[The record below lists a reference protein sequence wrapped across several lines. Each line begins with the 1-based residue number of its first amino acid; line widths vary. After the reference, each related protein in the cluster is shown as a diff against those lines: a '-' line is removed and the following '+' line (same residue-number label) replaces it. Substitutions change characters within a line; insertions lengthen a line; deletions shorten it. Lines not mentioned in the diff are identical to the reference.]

1 MSLDLNSLSAALHS
15 IKVSNGT
22 YDLAIDSN
30 GYLTIAN
37 SSFAVTASDLDIR
50 DLASSQDSVEV
61 KTAAGQALA
70 IDSNGYLTISNSSF
84 AVTASDLDIRDLDY
98 SQDNVAIKSAA
109 GVALSIDS
117 NGYLTIANS
126 SFAVTAS
133 DLDIRDLAS
142 SQDSVEIKTA
152 AGQALDI
159 DSNGYVTANIN
170 GTVSTVQGAYDTW
183 KVTAQSVTSTASQLC
198 ATPLTDR
205 TKLVVQNLG
214 NVDVYVNFSNAV
226 STSNGLL
233 IAKGFSQ
240 EIELAAAANIW
251 AISASGTADVRL
263 AEYSF

>member
-1 MSLDLNSLSAALHS
+1 LDLNSLSAALHS

-50 DLASSQDSVEV
+50 DLDYSQDNVAIKS
-61 KTAAGQALA
+61 AAGVDLA
-70 IDSNGYLTISNSSF
+70 IDANGYLTITNSSF

-109 GVALSIDS
+109 GVDLSIDA
-117 NGYLTIANS
+117 NGYLTITNS

-133 DLDIRDLAS
+133 DLDIRDLDY
-142 SQDSVEIKTA
+142 SQDNVAIKSA
-152 AGQALDI
+152 AGVDLAI
-159 DSNGYVTANIN
+159 DANGYVTANIN
-170 GTVSTVQGAYDTW
+170 GVVATSQAAYDTW
-183 KVTAQSVTSTASQLC
+183 KVTAQTVTNTASQLC
-198 ATPLTDR
+198 ATALTDR

-214 NVDVYVNFSNAV
+214 SQDVYVNFSNAV
-226 STSNGLL
+226 STTNGLL

-251 AISASGTADVRL
+251 AITGSGSANVRL